1 MKLKLIAAAS
11 LLAMTGAANAAIDNG
26 ATGNGDLFLTVW
38 DGASSYTRDI
48 GMTIDSFQA
57 AIAAPGSFNFG
68 LGADALFTSFLSTA
82 NLSNLVWNITA
93 ADSLG
98 GRRLIETFSALPGV
112 TRTADIIRSAVTTTQ
127 SFASKVNLGLNGADS
142 AVFQAGTPGYAGTA
156 LDFGN
161 NVGTLLNFNNTGTFA
176 SNSYANGLN
185 ILRIDGAPSGV
196 AASTYNPYMDEGFA
210 VRAYLDNTGNLVMMT
225 AAVPEPESYALM
237 LAGLGLMGAI
247 ARRRRKQ
254 A

>member
-1 MKLKLIAAAS
+1 MKLKIIAAAS

-26 ATGNGDLFLTVW
+26 ATGNGDLFFTAW
-38 DGASSYTRDI
+38 DGTSSYTRDL
-48 GMTIDSFQA
+48 GLTIDAFQSQL
-57 AIAAPGSFNFG
+57 AAPGSFSFG
-68 LGADALFTSFLSTA
+68 LTADALFTSFLSTA
-82 NLSNLVWNITA
+82 NLGNLVWNITA

-98 GRRLIETFSALPGV
+98 ARRLIETFSTLPGV

-127 SFASKVNLGLNGADS
+127 SFAGKVNLGLNGADS

-196 AASTYNPYMDEGFA
+196 AASTYNPYLDGGTA
-210 VRAYLDNTGNLVMMT
+210 VRAYLGSNGNLMIT